1 MFRNDNF
8 NTVKGSSI
16 KPKTLKYDE
25 VRNQIKNGDVF
36 MYRGKGI
43 ASSIIQWVT
52 RSPYSHAGIS
62 AWLNDRLMVME
73 AKGNGVVASPFSR
86 SIGQYHGDV
95 DWFSSTQEISEED
108 RLKMVIFAQEELGKT
123 YGRWKSIVLGIQTL
137 FQRNPDKR
145 DRLKKQKNVFC
156 SEYIAQIYNSIGL
169 DLKKKTSDHFMKPA
183 DIANSPLLEIRGTVK
198 IAKTPRKYK
207 L

>member
-1 MFRNDNF
+1 M
-8 NTVKGSSI
+8 KA
-16 KPKTLKYDE
+16 LKYDD
-25 VRNQIKNGDVF
+25 VRSQIRNGDVF

-43 ASSIIQWVT
+43 QSTIIQWVT

-62 AWLNDRLMVME
+62 AWWNERLMVME
-73 AKGNGVVASPFSR
+73 AKGNGVVVSPFSR
-86 SIGQYHGDV
+86 SVGQYHGDV
-95 DWFSSTQEISEED
+95 EWFGSAQEISEED
-108 RLKMVIFAQEELGKT
+108 RLKMVIFAQAELGKT
-123 YGRWKSIVLGIQTL
+123 YGRWKAILLGLQTL

-145 DRLKKQKNVFC
+145 DRLKNQKKLFC

-169 DLKKKTSDHFMKPA
+169 DLKKKTSDQFMKPA

-198 IAKTPRKYK
+198 TSKTPIKNK

>member
-1 MFRNDNF
+1 M
-8 NTVKGSSI
+8 SI
-16 KPKTLKYDE
+16 KSKTLKYDE
-25 VRNQIKNGDVF
+25 VRSQIKNADVF

-43 ASSIIQWVT
+43 ASCIIQWVT

-73 AKGNGVVASPFSR
+73 AKSNGVVVSPFSR
-86 SIGQYHGDV
+86 SIGEYHGDV
-95 DWFSSTQEISEED
+95 EWFSSTQAISEED
-108 RLKMVIFAQEELGKT
+108 RLKMVLFAQEELGKT
-123 YGRWKSIVLGIQTL
+123 YGRWKTIVLGIQTL

-145 DRLKKQKNVFC
+145 DRLRKQKKLFC

-183 DIANSPLLEIRGTVK
+183 DIANSPLLEKKGTLK
-198 IAKTPRKYK
+198 LSRFPRRNKSNI
-207 L
+207 

>member
-1 MFRNDNF
+1 L
-8 NTVKGSSI
+8 KA
-16 KPKTLKYDE
+16 LKYDE
-25 VRNQIKNGDVF
+25 VRSQIRNGDVF

-43 ASSIIQWVT
+43 RSTIIQWVT

-62 AWLNDRLMVME
+62 AWWNERLMVME
-73 AKGNGVVASPFSR
+73 AKGNGVVVSPFSR
-86 SIGQYHGDV
+86 SVGQYHGDV
-95 DWFSSTQEISEED
+95 EWFGSTREISEED

-123 YGRWKSIVLGIQTL
+123 YGRWKAIVLGIQTL

-169 DLKKKTSDHFMKPA
+169 DLKKKTSDQFMKPA
-183 DIANSPLLEIRGTVK
+183 DVANSPLLETRGTVK
-198 IAKTPRKYK
+198 TSRTSIKNKRSIRG
-207 L
+207 